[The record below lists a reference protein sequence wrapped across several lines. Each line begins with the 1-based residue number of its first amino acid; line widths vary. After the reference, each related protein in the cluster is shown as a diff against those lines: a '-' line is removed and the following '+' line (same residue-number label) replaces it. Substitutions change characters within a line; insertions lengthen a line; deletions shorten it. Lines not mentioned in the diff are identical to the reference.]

1 MALTTYAN
9 LLAEVRFRIYPDG
22 DTTDDTRLQ
31 NRITWAVRDISSQC
45 YCWSLQKTT
54 SFTCSTSSSVLTLV
68 GETTGTSSA
77 STGVGPIYGLKNT
90 TQNQVLYPL
99 SLGQFNELD
108 NTQTGTARYYI
119 RYGNQILLN
128 VIPDAADTLLLRY
141 QAIPW
146 GYSAVTNELPEFM
159 EQAIVL
165 GASYMILRDRNEN
178 ERAQQ
183 ALIEYRTELKRIL
196 HLQARD
202 LEMVGLST
210 AYGEE

>member
-22 DTTDDTRLQ
+22 DTADDAKLQ
-31 NRITWAVRDISSQC
+31 SRVTWAVRDISTQC
-45 YCWSLQKTT
+45 YCWSLCKTA
-54 SFTCSTSSSVLTLV
+54 SFTCSTSSNVLSLV
-68 GETTGTSSA
+68 GQTTGTA
-77 STGVGPIYGLKNT
+77 STSIGIGMILSLKNT
-90 TQNQVLYPL
+90 TQQQRLYPL
-99 SLGQFNELD
+99 SIGQFDELD

-119 RYGNQILLN
+119 RYGDQILLN

-196 HLQARD
+196 NLQARD
-202 LEMVGLST
+202 LEMIGLST
-210 AYGEE
+210 AYWEG